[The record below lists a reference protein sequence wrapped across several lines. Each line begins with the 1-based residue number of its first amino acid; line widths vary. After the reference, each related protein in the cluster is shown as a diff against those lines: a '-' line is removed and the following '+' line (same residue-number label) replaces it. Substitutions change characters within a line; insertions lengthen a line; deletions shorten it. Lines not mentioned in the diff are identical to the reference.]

1 MTGHRRWR
9 LLLLRWH
16 RRIGVVLAL
25 FVVNLVFTGIAI
37 NHSDGWSLNE
47 RHVDQ
52 DWLLSLYGIRAAEQ
66 RSFALGGRFLSQA
79 GDSMLYL
86 DTQPLQLCEG
96 ALLGAVALV
105 DEIYALCEER
115 LLVFS
120 GAGALLDD
128 VTASYGLPQ
137 GLGAVAEKNG
147 RLYLRDRQRVYQY
160 QPLSLQFS
168 IADEPPAVSW
178 SQVTPP
184 PAELNSF
191 LQQRHRGKG
200 PSWERVLL
208 DLHSGRL
215 FGDLGVLVVDIAAIA
230 LLLIALS
237 GVWVWVTKPGRW
249 RHH

>member
-1 MTGHRRWR
+1 MNGHRRWR

-16 RRIGVVLAL
+16 RRIGVALAL
-25 FVVNLVFTGIAI
+25 FVINLVFTGIAI
-37 NHSDGWSLNE
+37 NHSNGWALNE

-52 DWLLSLYGIRAAEQ
+52 DWLLALYGISAAEQ
-66 RSFALGGRFLSQA
+66 RSFPLGEHYLSQA
-79 GDSMLYL
+79 GDSGLYL
-86 DTQPLQLCEG
+86 DEQPLLSCDG
-96 ALLGAVALV
+96 ALLGAAVV
-105 DEIYALCEER
+105 GDELYALCEAR

-120 GAGALLDD
+120 ADGQLLDD
-128 VTASYGLPQ
+128 IGSAYGLPAALQ
-137 GLGAVAEKNG
+137 ALAEKNG
-147 RLYLRDRQRVYQY
+147 RLYLRDAQRVYQY
-160 QPLSLQFS
+160 QPLSFEFS
-168 IADEPPAVSW
+168 LADEPPALSW
-178 SQVTPP
+178 SQVAPP
-184 PAELNSF
+184 PAALDAF

-249 RHH
+249 RRR